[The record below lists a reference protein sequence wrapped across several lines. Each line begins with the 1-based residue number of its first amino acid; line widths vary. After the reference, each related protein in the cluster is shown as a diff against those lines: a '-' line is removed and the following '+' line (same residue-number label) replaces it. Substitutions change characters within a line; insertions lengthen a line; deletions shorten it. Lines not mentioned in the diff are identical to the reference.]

1 MGTVSLATAE
11 LRRLTKRRF
20 VRWLVAGTLAVMVAI
35 AAGIFLSNEKVGPE
49 QVAQAKAGAEREY
62 QDALRR
68 AEQDR
73 LTCERAP
80 GTNGFPAD
88 CTQLYQPQPQDFS
101 PDWHMPSTFAFKA
114 DFGAVLTTFAAIFVL
129 FGFVV
134 GASYVG
140 AEWSSGGMM
149 NLLLWRPRRL
159 QVLGT
164 KLGVLLGAVAA
175 LSVVVAV
182 LWTLAFVG
190 IASVR
195 GTLDGMTAG
204 AWRSTA
210 LTELRAVVLI
220 VLGAAIGFGLASLGR
235 HTAVALGVAAGVVVV
250 LQFGLFLVLNMASVP
265 FGEIFLLPIWAV
277 AWMNKEIKLENYESC
292 TYSAV
297 NGCQPDT
304 LTLTWPMAGGLW
316 VAIFVVIVG
325 AALWT
330 MQRRDIT

>member
-1 MGTVSLATAE
+1 MSLATAE

-49 QVAQAKAGAEREY
+49 QVAQAKAAAEREY
-62 QDALRR
+62 QDALRQ

-80 GTNGFPAD
+80 GTNGLPAD

-101 PDWHMPSTFAFKA
+101 PDWHMPSTFTFKS

-129 FGFVV
+129 LGFVV

-164 KLGVLLGAVAA
+164 KLGILLGAAAA

-182 LWTLAFVG
+182 LWTLAFIG
-190 IASVR
+190 IASTR

-220 VLGAAIGFGLASLGR
+220 LLGTAIGFGLASLGR

-277 AWMNKEIKLENYESC
+277 AWMNKEIKLENYQSC
-292 TYSAV
+292 AYSAV

>member
-1 MGTVSLATAE
+1 MSLAQAE

-20 VRWLVAGTLAVMVAI
+20 VRWLTIGTLVVMVVI
-35 AAGIFLSNEKVGPE
+35 AVGIFLSNQKVGPE
-49 QVAQAKAGAEREY
+49 QVAQARAA
-62 QDALRR
+62 
-68 AEQDR
+68 AEQDYQEALR
-73 LTCERAP
+73 QAGQDRANCERAP
-80 GTNGFPAD
+80 GTNGYPAD
-88 CTQLYQPQPQDFS
+88 CTQLYQPQPQDFP
-101 PDWHMPSTFAFKA
+101 PDWHMPSTFRFKN
-114 DFGAVLTTFAAIFVL
+114 DFGAVITTFAAIFVL
-129 FGFVV
+129 LAFVV

-182 LWTLAFVG
+182 LWTLTFLA
-190 IASVR
+190 IAELH
-195 GTLDGMTAG
+195 GTTEGMTAG

-210 LTELRAVVLI
+210 LTEVRAIVLI
-220 VLGAAIGFGLASLGR
+220 LLAAAIGFGLASLGR

-250 LQFGLFLVLNMASVP
+250 LQFGLYLVLNMAEVP
-265 FGEIFLLPIWAV
+265 FGEVWLLPIWAV
-277 AWMNKEIKLENYESC
+277 AWMNKEFKLEDYNSC
-292 TYSAV
+292 QFSSV

-304 LTLTWPMAGGLW
+304 LTLTWPMAGALW
-316 VAIFVVIVG
+316 AAIFVVIVG

-330 MQRRDIT
+330 MRKRDIA